1 MIMNTNID
9 GFSDFACAVGGG
21 GAENSKW
28 VSEVVPSKL
37 QEGSGHTVASG
48 EMVGVKKF

>member
-1 MIMNTNID
+1 M
-9 GFSDFACAVGGG
+9 DFLILLVLWGGG